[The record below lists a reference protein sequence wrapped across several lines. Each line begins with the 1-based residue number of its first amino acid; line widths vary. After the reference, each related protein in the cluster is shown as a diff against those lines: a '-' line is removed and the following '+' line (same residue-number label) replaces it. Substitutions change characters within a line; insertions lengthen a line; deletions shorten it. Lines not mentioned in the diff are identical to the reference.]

1 MKGFRCRVN
10 DVSPFVEDGTYP
22 FTRRLFIAICRD
34 GTPDE
39 TAGIAYVNMLLSKEG
54 QKLVEK
60 AGYVPLR

>member
-1 MKGFRCRVN
+1 MN

-22 FTRRLFIAICRD
+22 FTRRLFIVIRRD
-34 GTPDE
+34 GTPDR